1 MTFCLRYCK
10 CSLHLLLQFVT
21 HVCQSGAEWERP
33 RGPCRRESRLSRRQE
48 RGRGAEWERP
58 RSPPPRVE
66 AFAPPGKRAR
76 FPTSVLFRAVRDR
89 RVASLAT
96 KYPVPTCYL
105 LHGGT
110 REWVGTKKGTSSNEL
125 PLPAVGR
132 LAAASS
138 LLRDLI
144 AANGLHNPS
153 KRARGS
159 R

>member
-1 MTFCLRYCK
+1 MCKWPPFCLPSFLKEPQSLTFCLRYCK

-21 HVCQSGAEWERP
+21 HVCARA
-33 RGPCRRESRLSRRQE
+33 E
-48 RGRGAEWERP
+48 RGVGETPVPAAASRGFRA
-58 RSPPPRVE
+58 
-66 AFAPPGKRAR
+66 APGKRAR